1 MKKYKLTSETTG
13 CDGFILYR
21 IEALMDF
28 SDVKTG
34 DKGGFVQSEN
44 NLSQLGN
51 AWVYG
56 NAKVCGKAEVR
67 GDANVCGNAEV
78 CGDAKVYGNAKV
90 FDYA

>member
-1 MKKYKLTSETTG
+1 MKKYKLTNETIVHL
-13 CDGFILYR
+13 GFTLYR

-28 SDVKTG
+28 SDVKKG

-56 NAKVCGKAEVR
+56 R
-67 GDANVCGNAEV
+67 LR
-78 CGDAKVYGNAKV
+78 
-90 FDYA
+90 

>member
-56 NAKVCGKAEVR
+56 NAKVV
-67 GDANVCGNAEV
+67 
-78 CGDAKVYGNAKV
+78 VYGYVFFFAFV